1 MNGLHFWHGDR
12 FPRTGLPPRLFPLAL
27 ALLGSFAIARPALA
41 QPQLR
46 TLELVNGTDAPLET
60 VHLSPRDRK
69 DWGPN
74 RLDQPLAPQEVR
86 AIAVMVD
93 PEAGQCYYDLAAQGT
108 VGMPM
113 EAFDLNLCE
122 LGRYVIGPQGDR

>member
-1 MNGLHFWHGDR
+1 MDGLHFWHGDR
-12 FPRTGLPPRLFPLAL
+12 FPRTGPQSRIFSVAL
-27 ALLGSFAIARPALA
+27 VLLGGLAIARPTLA

-46 TLELVNGTDAPLET
+46 TLELVNGTDAPLVT

-69 DWGPN
+69 DWGPS
-74 RLDQPLAPQEVR
+74 RIDQPLAPQEAR

-93 PEAGQCYYDLAAQGT
+93 PEAGQCHYDLAAQGV

>member
-1 MNGLHFWHGDR
+1 MDGLHFRPRDR
-12 FPRTGLPPRLFPLAL
+12 FPRTGPQSRLFPVAL
-27 ALLGSFAIARPALA
+27 ALLGGLAIARPALA

-46 TLELVNGTDAPLET
+46 TIELVNGTDAPLVT

-86 AIAVMVD
+86 AIAVMVN